1 MLSDELID
9 LLEPLP
15 DPKDVGSQDEF
26 FVGGL
31 GMIKKSRDWLVED
44 GSNSHGQILVDLD
57 FSTKKKAMKKVQGGS
72 VFFFK
77 RG

>member
-1 MLSDELID
+1 MGYNLPINGVYWGYIPFANHLLTSWDIQVGQDCHWNVSSKPQVLSDELID

-31 GMIKKSRDWLVED
+31 GMIKK
-44 GSNSHGQILVDLD
+44 
-57 FSTKKKAMKKVQGGS
+57 
-72 VFFFK
+72 
-77 RG
+77 